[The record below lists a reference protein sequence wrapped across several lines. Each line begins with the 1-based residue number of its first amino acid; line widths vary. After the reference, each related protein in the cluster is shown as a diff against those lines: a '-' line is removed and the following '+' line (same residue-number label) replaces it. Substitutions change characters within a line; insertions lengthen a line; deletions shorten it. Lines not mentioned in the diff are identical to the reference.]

1 MDPKPIDPI
10 GWTLIGI
17 LFLLLTYAG
26 YLSYKSIDFQ
36 ILQKLESI
44 PLVLPTP
51 IIASPSA
58 TLATPAAV
66 KN

>member
-10 GWTLIGI
+10 GWALLGI
-17 LFLLLTYAG
+17 LFAFLAYAG
-26 YLSYKSIDFQ
+26 WLSYKSIDFQ

-44 PLVLPTP
+44 PLILPTP

-58 TLATPAAV
+58 TLATPSAQ
-66 KN
+66 K